1 MALLRRHW
9 YNLGGWVAL
18 ATLIYWAIERRPID
32 ASSGLL
38 LMNFVALLFH
48 QFEEYGW
55 PGGEPAIMNMVLQA
69 SDKPD
74 RYPLNQ
80 NSAMVVNVLAAYGFY
95 LLPVFFP
102 HVYWLGIGPTFFGFA
117 QFIVHGIVTPKK
129 LGSFYNPGLAAVVF
143 LHFPIGIAYLYHIV
157 SLGSVRVTDWFFGV
171 LYMLAFVVITLRKM
185 TYGWLAS
192 KASPYPF
199 APEEMQ
205 RFDVTWQAGSEKAEV
220 TTTAL
225 FGSDPRL
232 LVNEC

>member
-9 YNLGGWVAL
+9 YNLGGWIAL
-18 ATLIYWAIERRPID
+18 GTIIYLAIERRRID
-32 ASSGLL
+32 VSSALL

-55 PGGEPAIMNMVLQA
+55 PGGEPAIMNMVLQP

-102 HVYWLGIGPTFFGFA
+102 HVYWLGIGPTFFGFG

-157 SLGSVRVTDWFFGV
+157 SLGSVRVTDWFFGAV
-171 LYMLAFVVITLRKM
+171 YMVAFVAITLRKM

-205 RFDVTWQAGSEKAEV
+205 RFNVIGKLARRKQ
-220 TTTAL
+220 
-225 FGSDPRL
+225 R
-232 LVNEC
+232 